1 MSDLSQGWQT
11 KKLDQIAEVVNGGTP
26 KTKVEE
32 YWGGSNLW
40 ITPAEM
46 GKRNSPFVNQTKRTL
61 SDQGLQNSSA
71 SLVPEYSVIMSTR
84 APIGHLVI
92 NTAPMAFNQ
101 GCRGMIPGDELDVK
115 YLYYY
120 LLGNIKLLN
129 DLGTGATFKELA
141 AGKLKSISVP
151 YPSIKE
157 QKRIVAILD
166 EAFAGIDTAIANT
179 EQNLANARELFESNL
194 NNTFIQRGEGWKDI
208 TVGNLAACR
217 LGKMLDK
224 NKNKGKFKAYLR
236 NINVQWFDVQIDDLL
251 EMRFEEN
258 EFEKYQV
265 QKGDLLICEGGY
277 PGRAAIWDKEPPIFY
292 QKALHRVRC
301 NEPKY
306 NRWLLY
312 YLFLSDANGSLK
324 QYFTGA
330 GIQHFT
336 GQALK
341 KVVVPVPP
349 VNRLDDLLGR
359 FENLH
364 EQTNQLVSIY
374 QRKLLSLSDLKQSL
388 LQKAFSGELTSGNK
402 LMDEAVA

>member
-1 MSDLSQGWQT
+1 
-11 KKLDQIAEVVNGGTP
+11 
-26 KTKVEE
+26 
-32 YWGGSNLW
+32 
-40 ITPAEM
+40 
-46 GKRNSPFVNQTKRTL
+46 
-61 SDQGLQNSSA
+61 
-71 SLVPEYSVIMSTR
+71 
-84 APIGHLVI
+84 
-92 NTAPMAFNQ
+92 
-101 GCRGMIPGDELDVK
+101 MIPGDELDVK